1 MHSGHTG
8 TLHLRQ
14 QQLSYISL
22 PTARAMYVSTY
33 LAEVQLL
40 FFFFC
45 FFFSETTFDSIAS
58 MMTRTIT
65 YVFLPARPY
74 VH

>member
-40 FFFFC
+40 SFFFC
-45 FFFSETTFDSIAS
+45 FFFFFF
-58 MMTRTIT
+58 
-65 YVFLPARPY
+65 FLLRRRLTAL
-74 VH
+74 HQ